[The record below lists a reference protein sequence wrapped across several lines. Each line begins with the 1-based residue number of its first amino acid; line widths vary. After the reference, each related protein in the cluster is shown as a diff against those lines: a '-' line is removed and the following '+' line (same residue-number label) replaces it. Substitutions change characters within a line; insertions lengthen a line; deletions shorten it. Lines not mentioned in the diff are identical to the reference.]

1 MVFNF
6 VLEVLANEVKQGKDL
21 LWNIYWE
28 EIIKTIFFM
37 DDISFD
43 SENPKVLT
51 KTKTKLLELKQL

>member
-1 MVFNF
+1 M
-6 VLEVLANEVKQGKDL
+6 
-21 LWNIYWE
+21 